1 MENLQTIKEAF
12 EKTNA
17 ALEKLSIKASVL
29 LESSEKT
36 VQIYEDIFELA
47 RKVK

>member
-1 MENLQTIKEAF
+1 MENLQKVN
-12 EKTNA
+12 K
-17 ALEKLSIKASVL
+17 ALDRLDARLSVL

-47 RKVK
+47 KRRMRVSGE